1 MDGSGKEMDARRR
14 MVRMGRQVE
23 GLATGFSCTVL

>member
-1 MDGSGKEMDARRR
+1 MDGSGKEMDARR

-23 GLATGFSCTVL
+23 GLATGFSFTVL